1 MTAVRPDVAHLPAH
15 RPLSDWIA
23 RVRPAEPGR
32 LPVLGRINDGDE
44 RADARA
50 MARFRTQP
58 WTRTSLIVERGGVP
72 CRALALRAPDGTE
85 VVELDDFGA
94 PVAVSETG
102 TTLIAGLEQHW
113 DLPPAGPDVVAGLR
127 EESLVLRYFLLHRLS
142 RETPVPPQLFHCL
155 PWERVDAA
163 ARSATALLHAGADAS
178 GQPPEPLP
186 DASAQLPE
194 PPPDAELRHWF
205 TPAAALLA
213 GPLQVLASGLRGGR
227 TGPWFG
233 REAASLLTGLL
244 TARPERLPHA
254 TRHALAGLAEA
265 LGAADRAL
273 QHSARLATIRM
284 TGLQPIAPL
293 ALRRRLDSDFVLRAS
308 SGQQRSGHDEFLE
321 QPPIAARLTMTR
333 RGLLE
338 IEMEIEDHATPPAR
352 RLTDGTLCHPVTLRP
367 VTDTGEG
374 RSTRYW
380 MVLNA
385 GAGTLHGF
393 VAVTVPDVTFEVDL
407 DAPPLPLRFLN
418 RLPRAELEA
427 SLDANEHITL
437 SQWHEL
443 IDDLPPHHPAHAAL
457 AAYASRRT

>member
-1 MTAVRPDVAHLPAH
+1 MTADRPEATRLPAH

-50 MARFRTQP
+50 MPRFRAQP
-58 WTRTSLIVERGGVP
+58 WTRTSLIVERSGAP

-94 PVAVSETG
+94 PVPVSETG
-102 TTLIAGLEQHW
+102 IALIADLEQHW
-113 DLPPAGPDVVAGLR
+113 ALPHTGPDVVAGLR

-163 ARSATALLHAGADAS
+163 ARSAAALLHAGT
-178 GQPPEPLP
+178 

-194 PPPDAELRHWF
+194 TPPDEELRHWF

-213 GPLQVLASGLRGGR
+213 GPLQVLASGLRGSR

-244 TARPERLPHA
+244 TAQPERLPHA
-254 TRHALAGLAEA
+254 TRHTLARLAEA

-273 QHSARLATIRM
+273 QHSARLAAIRM

-308 SGQQRSGHDEFLE
+308 SGERPSGHDEFLE
-321 QPPIAARLTMTR
+321 QPPIAARTTMTR
-333 RGLLE
+333 SGLLE
-338 IEMEIEDHATPPAR
+338 IEMEIEDHETPPAR
-352 RLTDGTLCHPVTLRP
+352 RLADGTLCHPVTLRP
-367 VTDTGEG
+367 VTDTGEEQN
-374 RSTRYW
+374 TRYW

-407 DAPPLPLRFLN
+407 DAPPVPLLFLN
-418 RLPRAELEA
+418 RVPRAELEA

-437 SQWHEL
+437 SRWHEL

-457 AAYASRRT
+457 AAHASRHI